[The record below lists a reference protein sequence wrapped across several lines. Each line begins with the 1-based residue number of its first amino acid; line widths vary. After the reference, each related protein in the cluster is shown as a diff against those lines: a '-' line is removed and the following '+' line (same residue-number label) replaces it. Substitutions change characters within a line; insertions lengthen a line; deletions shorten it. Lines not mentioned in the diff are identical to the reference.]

1 MREGHRMACWY
12 CNCVLENCLQD
23 DNIWVEYAKWFRN
36 CDFLLLLKG
45 FGFLVSHVRYRFS
58 ASFAINNFSIFSF
71 DCNVLHSATVED
83 VFHLKFVT
91 IKNNSILLPYHHGR
105 EP

>member
-1 MREGHRMACWY
+1 MQSGFGI
-12 CNCVLENCLQD
+12 V
-23 DNIWVEYAKWFRN
+23 I
-36 CDFLLLLKG
+36 FLLLPKG

-58 ASFAINNFSIFSF
+58 ASDAINNSSIFF
-71 DCNVLHSATVED
+71 DSNVLHSATVED

-91 IKNNSILLPYHHGR
+91 IKNNSILLPYRHGR